1 MFLFLLLLQ
10 AANVHAGINGIHI
23 AIMILED
30 CGRGVGMH
38 SFGIKGPG
46 EKFLVFQNECA
57 KNLFKTFYKAN
68 YHRKAKRT
76 ETTEQSS
83 TQNKTAG
90 QTAPQTTTSRQ
101 TAPQTTTTGQT
112 ASQITSNGQTVT
124 RTTTTGQTVTQTTT
138 NGQTVTQTTTSG
150 QTAPQTTTS
159 GQTAPQ
165 TTATGLTVTQ
175 TTTTRQTVIR
185 TTTTGQTATQPTKI
199 GQTVPQI
206 DRNKR
211 KAACRKCLGCTK
223 NDCGECVNCL
233 AKSKF
238 GGPNKRRRRCI
249 QRVCARS

>member
-1 MFLFLLLLQ
+1 
-10 AANVHAGINGIHI
+10 
-23 AIMILED
+23 
-30 CGRGVGMH
+30 MH

-83 TQNKTAG
+83 TQTKTAG
-90 QTAPQTTTSRQ
+90 QR
-101 TAPQTTTTGQT
+101 APQTTTTGQT
-112 ASQITSNGQTVT
+112 APQITTIGQTVT
-124 RTTTTGQTVTQTTT
+124 
-138 NGQTVTQTTTSG
+138 
-150 QTAPQTTTS
+150 QTTTS

-175 TTTTRQTVIR
+175 TTTTGQSVTR
-185 TTTTGQTATQPTKI
+185 TTTTGQTATQPTKT

-211 KAACRKCLGCTK
+211 KAVCRKCLGCTK

-233 AKSKF
+233 DISKF
-238 GGPNKRRRRCI
+238 KTRRRCI